1 MNAKKE
7 RKTLHLSQI
16 GGWFALIAFG
26 IAVNLAGIQINNAF
40 NLPTYLDSI
49 GTIASSAIG
58 GYLPGVLVGFFTNTI
73 SSLIYDS
80 INIYYAVLNV
90 LLAVIASALTN
101 NGFLDKLWKAA
112 LMAILMAVV
121 NGIVGG
127 IISYLIN
134 GYPGVEPFIPF
145 ILGET
150 RIELIDKG
158 ITVLIV
164 FLFIKLEKKYVNED
178 LQFHTWRQRPLTP
191 EEKHHA
197 DSNYSLTHGQAS
209 LRNKLLAA
217 IIIVTTLIA
226 FVMAGISYMQYRS
239 ETVDNNIRVGTGTA
253 KMAASVMDG
262 DMIDEYIEKGEE
274 AYRYRD
280 IEYQL
285 SAIKESSTDIEY
297 VYVYKILPDGCHV
310 VFDLDTEEVEGSE
323 PGDIIEFD
331 PSFEPYLDELLSGKE
346 IDPII
351 SNDKFGW
358 LLTVYEPVRDSKGVT
373 QAYACVDISMNRVQ
387 TNQIA
392 FLTKV
397 ISLFLGFFI
406 TIIVFALWLAEYN
419 ILLPINTMAIAAR
432 DFTVQSAEGREESV
446 DNFKNLQISTN
457 DEIENLYD
465 SFSLTIEETISYLV
479 ETQKQAAALNKMQNG
494 LIMVLADMV
503 ESRDQCTGDHV
514 RKTAAYCR
522 IILEQLKKDGEFT
535 AQLTNNYIDD
545 VVNSAPLHDIGKIKV
560 PDAILNKPGKL
571 TDEEFAIMKTHTTA
585 GNEIIQ
591 EAMELVSTDSGYLKE
606 AKNLATYHH
615 EKFNGKGYPVGLSG
629 DDIPLSARVMA
640 VADVFD
646 ALVSRRSYKE
656 PFTFDKAME
665 IIEEGS
671 GNHFDPRI
679 VKAFFEAKDKVREVS
694 EKFMN

>member
-1 MNAKKE
+1 MSMKPYRNPI
-7 RKTLHLSQI
+7 HLSQV
-16 GGWFALIAFG
+16 GGWFALISFG
-26 IAVNLAGIQINNAF
+26 IALNLAGIQIANSLGINI
-40 NLPTYLDSI
+40 YLDSI

-58 GYLPGVLVGFFTNTI
+58 GYLPGVLVGFFTNTL
-73 SSLIYDS
+73 SSLIFDS

-90 LLAVIASALTN
+90 LIAVLATALYN
-101 NGFLDKLWKAA
+101 KGFLNNIWKAA
-112 LMAILMAVV
+112 IMALLIAIV
-121 NGIVGG
+121 NGVVGG
-127 IISYLIN
+127 TISYLIN
-134 GYPGVEPFIPF
+134 GYLGSVEFIPY
-145 ILGET
+145 LVGET
-150 RIELIDKG
+150 TTELIDKG
-158 ITVLIV
+158 ITVLLV
-164 FLFIKLEKKYVNED
+164 FIFIRLEKRYVKED
-178 LQFHTWRQRPLTP
+178 LQFHTWRQRPLTM
-191 EEKHHA
+191 EEKQQA
-197 DSNYSLTHGQAS
+197 DSSYSRIHGQAS
-209 LRNKLLAA
+209 LRNKLLIA
-217 IIIVTTLIA
+217 IIIVTTAIA
-226 FVMAGISYMQYRS
+226 FVMAGISYLQYRN
-239 ETVDNNIRVGTGTA
+239 ETITNNMRIGTGTA
-253 KMAASVMDG
+253 KMAAACVDG
-262 DMIDEYIEKGEE
+262 DMVNEYIEKGEE
-274 AYRYRD
+274 AYRYLE
-280 IEYQL
+280 IENQL
-285 SAIKESSTDIEY
+285 EAIRESSTDIEY

-310 VFDLDTEEVEGSE
+310 VFDLDTEDLEGS
-323 PGDIIEFD
+323 PVGSVIEFD
-331 PSFEPYLDELLSGKE
+331 PSFMIYLDDLLAGKE
-346 IDPII
+346 IEPIV
-351 SNDKFGW
+351 SDDKYGW
-358 LLTVYEPVRDSKGVT
+358 LLTVYEPVRDSQGVT
-373 QAYACVDISMNRVQ
+373 QCYACVDISMARVQ

-432 DFTVQSAEGREESV
+432 DFTVQSTEGREESV
-446 DNFKNLQISTN
+446 ENFKNLQISTN

-465 SFSLTIEETISYLV
+465 SFSMTIEETISYLV

-522 IILEQLKKDGEFT
+522 IILEQLRKDGEFT
-535 AQLTNNYIDD
+535 DQLTNSFIDD

-571 TDEEFAIMKTHTTA
+571 TDEEFEIMKTHTTA

-591 EAMELVSTDSGYLKE
+591 QAMELVSTDSGYLKE

-656 PFTFDKAME
+656 PFSFDKAMA

-679 VKAFFEAKDKVREVS
+679 VKAFFEAKDKVKEVS
-694 EKFMN
+694 EQFMS